1 MSTDVMTGVRP
12 VAQKRVMRL
21 RVREAI
27 AGYLFLSP
35 WIIGLACFIAG
46 PMVASGYL
54 SFTRYD
60 MVNTPEWVG
69 LKNFVEI
76 FTRDRLFWPSM
87 LLTFRYALIVV
98 PFSLVGSLLAAV
110 LLNQGLRGTAWYRT
124 FFFLPH
130 LTPIVA
136 AAVLWG
142 WIFNP
147 DVGPINYWIRTIT
160 GGTEAPGWFRDPDW
174 AMAGLII
181 MAMWGAIGG
190 NTMLIFLAGLQG
202 VPQELYDAAVV
213 DGAGVWA
220 KFRNVTL
227 PMITPTIFF
236 NMVLGIIGA
245 LKVFAAAFVATSGGP
260 AYATWFYA
268 LHIYAKAFQYFEMG
282 YASALAWIFFV
293 VLFIFTYIQFRYS
306 KRWVYYA
313 GEVD

>member
-1 MSTDVMTGVRP
+1 MSTNVMTGARP
-12 VAQKRVMRL
+12 ASARTGMRL

-35 WIIGLACFIAG
+35 WIIGLACFIIG
-46 PMVASGYL
+46 PMMASGYL

-69 LKNFVEI
+69 LKNFTEI
-76 FTRDRLFWPSM
+76 FTKDRLFWPSM
-87 LLTFRYALIVV
+87 MLTFRYALIVV
-98 PFSLVGSLLAAV
+98 PFSLIGSLFAAV
-110 LLNQGLRGTAWYRT
+110 LLNQGLRGTTWYRT

-160 GGTEAPGWFRDPDW
+160 GGTEAPGWFRDPEW

-245 LKVFAAAFVATSGGP
+245 LKVFAVAFVATQGGP

-268 LHIYAKAFQYFEMG
+268 LHIYSKAFQYFEMG
-282 YASALAWIFFV
+282 YASALAWIFFI
-293 VLFIFTYIQFRYS
+293 VLFVFTFVQFRYS